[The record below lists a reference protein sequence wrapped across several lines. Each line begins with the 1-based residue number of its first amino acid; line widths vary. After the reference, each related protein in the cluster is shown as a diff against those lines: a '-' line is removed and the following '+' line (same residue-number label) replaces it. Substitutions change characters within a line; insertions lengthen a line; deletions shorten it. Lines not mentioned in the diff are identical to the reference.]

1 MSRSAAAAIA
11 IHAVN
16 DDPVVQEGIRRDD
29 DRHLKVMI
37 ESLVRAGCSEHEI
50 VAAVERACDR

>member
-1 MSRSAAAAIA
+1 MSRSANAAATILT
-11 IHAVN
+11 VE
-16 DDPVVQEGIRRDD
+16 DDPIAQDDLRPDD

>member
-1 MSRSAAAAIA
+1 MSRSANAAATILT
-11 IHAVN
+11 VE
-16 DDPVVQEGIRRDD
+16 DDPIAQDDLRPDD

-37 ESLVRAGCSEHEI
+37 ESLVRAGCSEREI